1 MATPDLDLIREDVS
15 LGLKSQTERL
25 DAAAMA
31 AGFWDYEGKRFMAVF
46 LRDAETPFDY
56 VARPYRQAGLTRQ
69 LVEILCAH
77 LYSPGPGRTWS
88 LPGEGQDTKSA
99 GNEFLAKV
107 YTDNSIDALM
117 NRADQLSTL
126 SNVAAVQVDVDEG
139 VFQDKPVTLRLWGA
153 EDFAVWT
160 DPQNRTVAKVCC
172 TIDRFESRATY
183 RLWTDEGCYVY
194 QSDEKLAGGGLAA
207 GQVATF
213 EAFYPHKYGC
223 LPFAFVH
230 AVQPITSFWEVGPGP
245 LIVAGEV
252 RSNDRLSRLDE
263 SVNKHINPIP
273 FAQNVDEHWQPIIE
287 PQGFIRIK
295 PSMMR
300 PGPTGG
306 YDDGPQPSVYY
317 LEAHIDIAGAWDDL
331 ARYLTQ
337 LLQAL
342 HIPAEAVRMEKIE
355 ASSGIA
361 LIVEQAPLLTR
372 ARTRHKPFAIYETSI
387 ARTILRC
394 AGNHYSKPA
403 LVNDAKV
410 GMLTIAW
417 PQPTVPVPTQDNLDL
432 LLGQVS
438 AGIKSLPMATM
449 EWYGCDRESAFKIL
463 EQVELDNEEL
473 KRRAPTLALQGAG
486 LPKPV
491 DPDDDPDHDPDHEGD
506 DDGTDETGAEED
518 DDEEEGVA
526 DAA

>member
-1 MATPDLDLIREDVS
+1 MGYPDLTLIKEDVE
-15 LGLKSQTERL
+15 LGLKSQQERL
-25 DAAAMA
+25 HRAAVAQGMY
-31 AGFWDYEGKRFMAVF
+31 DYDGKQFMQLF

-56 VARPYRQAGLTRQ
+56 VARPYRESGLTRQ

-77 LYSPGPGRTWS
+77 LYSPGPGRVWS
-88 LPGEGQDTKSA
+88 LPGAAPEAKSA
-99 GNEFLAKV
+99 GNEFLEKV
-107 YTDNSIDALM
+107 YADNSIDSLM
-117 NRADQLSTL
+117 MRADQLSTL
-126 SNVAAVQVDVDEG
+126 SNVSAVQVDVDEG
-139 VFQDKPVTLRLWGA
+139 NFADKPVTLRLWGA

-160 DPQNRTVAKVCC
+160 DPDNRTIPKVCC
-172 TIDRFESRATY
+172 TVDRFEDRATY
-183 RLWTDEGCYVY
+183 RLWTDEGCDIY
-194 QSDEKLAGGGLAA
+194 QSENKVAQSGSK
-207 GQVATF
+207 VATF
-213 EAFYPHKYGC
+213 QRFEKHAYGC

-230 AVQPITSFWEVGPGP
+230 AVQPITTFWEIGPGP
-245 LIVAGEV
+245 FIVAAEV
-252 RSNDRLSRLDE
+252 RVNDRLSRLDE
-263 SVNKHINPIP
+263 SINKHINPIP
-273 FAQNVDEHWQPIIE
+273 FAQNVDENWQPILE
-287 PQGFIRIK
+287 PQRFIRIK

-306 YDDGPQPSVYY
+306 YEDGPQPSVYY

-331 ARYLTQ
+331 QKFLTQ

-372 ARTRHKPFAIYETSI
+372 ARGRHKPFTIYETEI
-387 ARTILRC
+387 ARAILRC

-403 LVNDAKV
+403 LVSDARA
-410 GMLTIAW
+410 GSLTVAW
-417 PQPTVPVPTQDNLDL
+417 PQPSVPVPTQDNLDL
-432 LLGQVS
+432 LLGQVT

-449 EWYGCDRESAFKIL
+449 EWYGCDRECAFKIL

-486 LPKPV
+486 LPSPT
-491 DPDDDPDHDPDHEGD
+491 DPDQSPDKPGGGGGSTGD
-506 DDGTDETGAEED
+506 GEPIETGADED
-518 DDEEEGVA
+518 DLEEAGVA